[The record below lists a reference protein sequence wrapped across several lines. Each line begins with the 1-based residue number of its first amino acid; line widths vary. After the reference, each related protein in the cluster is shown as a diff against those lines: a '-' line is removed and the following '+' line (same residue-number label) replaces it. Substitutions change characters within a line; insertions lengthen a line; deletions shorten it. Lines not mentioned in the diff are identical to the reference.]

1 MGKHAKI
8 NIELNDDSSEVVLS
22 GCYDS
27 VINAICAGIK
37 GLVINMSSHPTYKK
51 IKAKSKLNDQEFE
64 DEITYSVL
72 LNILDRLDEHYVMS
86 MVNTK
91 TSLPIDM
98 DDTKSDTD
106 DLELSGVP
114 NIDTYDAFEQFVD
127 NLDKEDTEP

>member
-8 NIELNDDSSEVVLS
+8 NIELNDDSSEVILS

-27 VINAICAGIK
+27 VISAICAGIK

-51 IKAKSKLNDQEFE
+51 IKDKSKLNDQEFE

-91 TSLPIDM
+91 TSLPVDM
-98 DDTKSDTD
+98 DDNTD
-106 DLELSGVP
+106 SNTDLELSGVP
-114 NIDTYDAFEQFVD
+114 DVDTYDAFEQFVD
-127 NLDKEDTEP
+127 NLDKEDTET